1 MGRNNPFMQVVCVIG
16 ANAVTPRVFE
26 VWPQSTGQLKIER
39 KNIKIKIVKKKKSSK
54 NHVTDHDSKI

>member
-39 KNIKIKIVKKKKSSK
+39 KNIKIKIVDC
-54 NHVTDHDSKI
+54 NWD